1 MNEKKNFPPGSL
13 NILTFLRT
21 REGLSQKE
29 LSGKLGMKPMV
40 ISNMERFGPASMD
53 KAIRVARFFGI
64 TVDAALT
71 NDMEAVASTFT
82 APVKANHK
90 TSFRME
96 KLSVRRSKL
105 GRQGEDW
112 VYRHELEQL
121 RDTPYRN
128 AVNPNFANDLNAGF
142 DILSF
147 DRDGTPKRIE
157 VKTTTGHADKPFTL
171 TENELQ
177 TLRDCVAK
185 GLNYE
190 IYRVYD
196 FRRSPKVLVISGEE
210 LLREFCLTPCVSYD
224 VTRKEAA

>member
-1 MNEKKNFPPGSL
+1 MYEKKNFPPGSL

-29 LSGKLGMKPMV
+29 PSGKLGMKPMV

-90 TSFRME
+90 TSFQME
-96 KLSVRRSKL
+96 KLSIRRIKL

-112 VYRHELEQL
+112 VYRHELERLQ
-121 RDTPYRN
+121 DTPYRN

-147 DRDGTPKRIE
+147 DRDGTPKRLE

-177 TLRDCVAK
+177 TLRDCVSK
-185 GLNYE
+185 GLSYE

-224 VTRKEAA
+224 VTRKGAA